1 MIEFAPKPRWVT
13 ICISTYPEDRDALD
27 AAVAHCRD
35 AGLTRMSRSQ
45 LLRIAFK
52 RLDLAQLIAEARGV
66 R

>member
-27 AAVAHCRD
+27 AAQVISE
-35 AGLTRMSRSQ
+35 T
-45 LLRIAFK
+45 
-52 RLDLAQLIAEARGV
+52 RGV